1 MGKHRSESFW
11 RDHLA
16 RFEDSGLSRAAYCR
30 QHRLPTHSFDYWR
43 RRLVGSSARALVPVV
58 VAEPA
63 VVAALQLHV
72 GAARLSVPASIDP
85 TWLGRL
91 LRAAGC

>member
-30 QHRLPTHSFDYWR
+30 QHRLATHSFDYWR
-43 RRLVGSSARALVPVV
+43 RRFSWSSARALVPVV
-58 VAEPA
+58 VTEPA
-63 VVAALQLHV
+63 AVAALQLQV
-72 GAARLSVPASIDP
+72 GAARLLVPASTDP
-85 TWLGRL
+85 AWLGQL
-91 LRAAGC
+91 MRAAGC

>member
-1 MGKHRSESFW
+1 MAKHRSEAFW

-30 QHRLPTHSFDYWR
+30 QHRLATHSFDYWR
-43 RRLVGSSARALVPVV
+43 RRLAVGGSRALVPVV
-58 VAEPA
+58 VTEPA
-63 VVAALQLHV
+63 GPSALQVQV
-72 GAARLSVPASIDP
+72 GEARLSVPTSTDP
-85 TWLGRL
+85 VWLGRV

>member
-30 QHRLPTHSFDYWR
+30 QHRLATHGFDYWR
-43 RRLVGSSARALVPVV
+43 RRLAGIGARSLLPIVVP
-58 VAEPA
+58 EPA
-63 VVAALQLHV
+63 VVSVVQVEV
-72 GAARLSVPASIDP
+72 GAARLSLPSSVDP

-91 LRAAGC
+91 MRAAGC

>member
-16 RFEDSGLSRAAYCR
+16 RFENSGLNRAAYCR
-30 QHRLPTHSFDYWR
+30 QHRLATHSFDYWR
-43 RRLVGSSARALVPVV
+43 RRLAGSTARALVPVV

-63 VVAALQLHV
+63 VVSGLQVQV
-72 GAARLSVPASIDP
+72 GAARLSLPASTDP
-85 TWLGRL
+85 IWLGQL

>member
-1 MGKHRSESFW
+1 MGKHRSEAFW

-30 QHRLPTHSFDYWR
+30 QHRLATHSFDYWR
-43 RRLVGSSARALVPVV
+43 RRLGAAPSRALVPVV
-58 VAEPA
+58 VSAPSS
-63 VVAALQLHV
+63 VSGLQVRV
-72 GAARLSVPASIDP
+72 GEARLSMPASVDP

>member
-11 RDHLA
+11 RGHLV

-30 QHRLPTHSFDYWR
+30 QHRLATHSFDYWR
-43 RRLVGSSARALVPVV
+43 RRLAGSTARALVPVV

-63 VVAALQLHV
+63 VVLGLQVQV
-72 GAARLSVPASIDP
+72 GAARLSVPASTDP
-85 TWLGRL
+85 LWLGQL

>member
-30 QHRLPTHSFDYWR
+30 QHRLATHSFDYWR
-43 RRLVGSSARALVPVV
+43 RRLAGCSSRALVPVV
-58 VAEPA
+58 VSECAGSGLD
-63 VVAALQLHV
+63 VQV
-72 GAARLSVPASIDP
+72 GHARLSVPSSIDP
-85 TWLGRL
+85 VWLGRV